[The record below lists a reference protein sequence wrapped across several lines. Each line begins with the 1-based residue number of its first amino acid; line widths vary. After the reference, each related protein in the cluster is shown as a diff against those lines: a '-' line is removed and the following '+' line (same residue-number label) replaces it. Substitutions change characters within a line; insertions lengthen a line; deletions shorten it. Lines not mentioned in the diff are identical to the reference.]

1 MLKKQTVWLLTML
14 SLVVVLSVYYV
25 TTPDKMNTASPT
37 TGEKIGQEK
46 QGTDKAVTNEA
57 PKETPKKENAN
68 KETSNKETDKK
79 ESGNKETS
87 NKETSNKETSK
98 KEANVTVQ
106 SSDENFT
113 ALRMQME
120 DQRSEQKARLQE
132 VMNSAKSSA
141 TEKSKAKDN
150 FDAIT
155 TMETKQ
161 ELLETVI
168 KSQGGYK
175 DALVRADGTDI
186 KVTVKAAKH
195 SQKEANK
202 IIQLVRSE
210 GGSKDVGVKFDP
222 PTKSEAKRS

>member
-25 TTPDKMNTASPT
+25 TTPDKMNTASPA

-57 PKETPKKENAN
+57 PKETPKKENTN
-68 KETSNKETDKK
+68 KETSNKETNKETDKK
-79 ESGNKETS
+79 ESATKETG
-87 NKETSNKETSK
+87 K

-222 PTKSEAKRS
+222 PTK

>member
-25 TTPDKMNTASPT
+25 TTPDKMNTASPA

-57 PKETPKKENAN
+57 PKETPKKENTN

-79 ESGNKETS
+79 ESAT
-87 NKETSNKETSK
+87 KETSK

-222 PTKSEAKRS
+222 PTK

>member
-25 TTPDKMNTASPT
+25 TTPDKMNTATPA
-37 TGEKIGQEK
+37 TGEKMGQEK
-46 QGTDKAVTNEA
+46 QGADKAVT
-57 PKETPKKENAN
+57 KETT
-68 KETSNKETDKK
+68 KETTNKETDKK
-79 ESGNKETS
+79 ENDK
-87 NKETSNKETSK
+87 KETSK
-98 KEANVTVQ
+98 KEASVTVQ

-120 DQRSEQKARLQE
+120 DQRSVEKEKLQN
-132 VMNSAKSSA
+132 VMKSSKSSA
-141 TEKSKAKDN
+141 EEKSKAKDN
-150 FDAIT
+150 LDAIT

-161 ELLETVI
+161 QLLETVI

-186 KVTVKAAKH
+186 KVTVKSAKH

-222 PTKSEAKRS
+222 SVK

>member
-25 TTPDKMNTASPT
+25 TTPEKMNTAAPA
-37 TGEKIGQEK
+37 TGEKMGQEK
-46 QGTDKAVTNEA
+46 QGADKAVT
-57 PKETPKKENAN
+57 KETTKETTN
-68 KETSNKETDKK
+68 KETTKESKSKETTNKETDKK
-79 ESGNKETS
+79 ENDK
-87 NKETSNKETSK
+87 KETSK
-98 KEANVTVQ
+98 KEASVTVQ

-120 DQRSEQKARLQE
+120 DQRSVEKEKLQN
-132 VMNSAKSSA
+132 VMKSSKSSA
-141 TEKSKAKDN
+141 EEKSKAKDN
-150 FDAIT
+150 LDAIT

-161 ELLETVI
+161 QLLETVI

-186 KVTVKAAKH
+186 KVTVKSAKH

-210 GGSKDVGVKFDP
+210 GGPKDVGVKFDP
-222 PTKSEAKRS
+222 SVK